1 MKTGTSKVK
10 VPTEPV
16 LVRALFL
23 ARRRPFSLG
32 AHKLFLVP
40 AHGGRGKGEGRRGKE
55 REGKRERQAL

>member
-32 AHKLFLVP
+32 AHKLFLGSCTWGKVE
-40 AHGGRGKGEGRRGKE
+40 GGRGKE